1 MLWNSYLAETRNN
14 TLPNASN
21 EQEWKKW
28 GLKNVYGI
36 NNIKIHEKYQ
46 PNSKEYDIA
55 ILTIQGKMDL
65 NGNVKSGKL
74 MKKKFISKPRSK
86 SIFICCIF
94 EVTFTNHD
102 IFLGGRKCYVAGWG
116 STANSSEYAM

>member
-36 NNIKIHEKYQ
+36 KNIKIHEKYQ

-65 NGNVKSGKL
+65 NGNAKSGKL

-94 EVTFTNHD
+94 EVTFTNND
-102 IFLGGRKCYVAGWG
+102 ICF
-116 STANSSEYAM
+116 